1 MCSRVPHLQIQ
12 AIDLL
17 AFLTAVSAGV
27 CLVPP
32 FVSVFELSHM
42 LSLLPQQYL
51 QVQRTQK
58 GTLLFF
64 RTAVP
69 TGLLLTLAYALA
81 VGRNSAA
88 FPLSVVACGCLA
100 IAGFISWTVSRQVT
114 AATTGW
120 TFVPENF
127 EATRRRW
134 EHTQV
139 AAAVFT
145 FVAFVTVLLSIAAQD
160 S

>member
-1 MCSRVPHLQIQ
+1 VPYLRIE

-32 FVSVFELSHM
+32 FVSVFEFSHM

-58 GTLLFF
+58 ATFLFF

-69 TGLLLTLAYALA
+69 TGFLLTLAYALA
-81 VGRNSAA
+81 VGRTSAA
-88 FPLSVVACGCLA
+88 FPLSVAACLCLA
-100 IAGFISWTVSRQVT
+100 AAGFISWIVSRQVT
-114 AATTGW
+114 AATIDW
-120 TFVPENF
+120 TLVPENF

-145 FVAFVTVLLSIAAQD
+145 FVAFVTVLLSIAARD

>member
-1 MCSRVPHLQIQ
+1 VPHLRIE

-17 AFLTAVSAGV
+17 SFLTAVSAGV
-27 CLVPP
+27 CLISP
-32 FVSVFELSHM
+32 FVSVFEFSHM

-58 GTLLFF
+58 SMLRLY

-81 VGRNSAA
+81 VGRTSAA
-88 FPLSVVACGCLA
+88 FPLSVTACLCLA
-100 IAGFISWTVSRQVT
+100 AAGFISWIVNRQVT
-114 AATTGW
+114 SATTDW
-120 TFVPENF
+120 TLLPENF

-145 FVAFVTVLLSIAAQD
+145 FIAFITVLLSIAARD